1 MPWIIAIIVV
11 IISIAAFVISCW
23 ALSEE
28 NMLLSF
34 PSFAIGVITAIVAV
48 ILVLNA
54 ISWTSY
60 ITNIEAC
67 RADVNA
73 RGIVYAE
80 LAHDYEQILMPND
93 ATAADTYMDIYR
105 EILSYNKEV
114 RKADKWKDIWWAEGL
129 LYDSSYT
136 EAKVIPI
143 SIG

>member
-1 MPWIIAIIVV
+1 MPWIIAIVVV
-11 IISIAAFVISCW
+11 IVSIATFCL
-23 ALSEE
+23 AL
-28 NMLLSF
+28 NGDNIWLSL
-34 PSFAIGVITAIVAV
+34 PSFAVSMITAIVAV

-114 RKADKWKDIWWAEGL
+114 RKADKWKNIWWAEGL